1 MGVTVPAIFE
11 LLYKE
16 FCRARLAEMRKQL
29 LLIGKQPKLFR
40 PDDAPSDP
48 DVDGQQDAELKRPR
62 E

>member
-1 MGVTVPAIFE
+1 
-11 LLYKE
+11 
-16 FCRARLAEMRKQL
+16 MRKQL
-29 LLIGKQPKLFR
+29 LLVGKQPKLFR